1 MLLDA
6 GYHGLYCIFLSIHKL
21 SQEPLRQQ
29 KEDHEVIAMPGLKA
43 KLSIIFIVCSNKIYN
58 RVMLRDEGDTFF
70 VHCVHLFAV
79 VLNDHNVKAM
89 LHETIRNDDF

>member
-1 MLLDA
+1 
-6 GYHGLYCIFLSIHKL
+6 
-21 SQEPLRQQ
+21 
-29 KEDHEVIAMPGLKA
+29 MPGLKA

-70 VHCVHLFAV
+70 VHSVHLFAV
-79 VLNDHNVKAM
+79 VLHYYNVKAM